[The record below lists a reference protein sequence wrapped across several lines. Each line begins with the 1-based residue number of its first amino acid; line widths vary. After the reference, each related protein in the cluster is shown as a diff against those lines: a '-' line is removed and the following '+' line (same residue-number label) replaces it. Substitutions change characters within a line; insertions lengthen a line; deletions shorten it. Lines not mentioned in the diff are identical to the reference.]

1 MQFIIPI
8 VLVVVLFLVL
18 RFVKSKGLISERLL
32 LTIKQIL
39 GVVCVGFLL
48 YGATISGEPKQLMLP
63 AMLGLILIVKLFQ
76 NTRQE
81 VL

>member
-8 VLVVVLFLVL
+8 VLVVILFLVL

-32 LTIKQIL
+32 LTIKQSL
-39 GVVCVGFLL
+39 GLLCLAVLL
-48 YGATISGEPKQLMLP
+48 YHATISGEPKQLMLP

-81 VL
+81 VS